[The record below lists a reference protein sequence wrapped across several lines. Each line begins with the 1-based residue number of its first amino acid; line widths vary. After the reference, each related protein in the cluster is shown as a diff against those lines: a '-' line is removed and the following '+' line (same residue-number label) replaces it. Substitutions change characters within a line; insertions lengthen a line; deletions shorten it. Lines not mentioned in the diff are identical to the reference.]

1 MADFEEVRVRGLL
14 KLYGTTRALAGID
27 AEFPAGAVTVIEGH
41 NGSGKSTLVQ
51 VLAQLVRPTKGRV
64 EYGKLSPRAARRH
77 LGLVAHAPLL
87 YPDLTARQN
96 LAFFAELYGLDGSA
110 ANDAITR
117 FELTRISDRPVRTF
131 YRGQLQ
137 RVSLAR
143 ALMPSPKLL
152 LLDEP
157 STGLDVAGVD
167 RLVEVTGEER
177 ARGAIVVLVT
187 HDQHFASRVADRR
200 LRLRRG
206 AVEEVS

>member
-1 MADFEEVRVRGLL
+1 MADFDEVRVRGLL
-14 KLYGTTRALAGID
+14 KLYGTTRALAGVD
-27 AEFPAGAVTVIEGH
+27 AEFPSGAVTVIEGH

-64 EYGKLSPRAARRH
+64 EYGRLSPRAARRH

-96 LAFFAELYGLDGSA
+96 LAFFAELYGLGATASD
-110 ANDAITR
+110 NAIER
-117 FELTRISDRPVRTF
+117 FELSRIADRAVRTF
-131 YRGQLQ
+131 SRGQLQ
-137 RVSLAR
+137 RAALAR
-143 ALMPSPKLL
+143 ALMPSPRLL

-167 RLVEVTGEER
+167 RLVEVVAEER
-177 ARGAIVVLVT
+177 TRGAIVVLVT
-187 HDQHFASRVADRR
+187 HDQGFAARVADRR

-206 AVEEVS
+206 AVEAVA